1 MFSATHVQRD
11 GGGVGR
17 QRKDDFHFCSR
28 SAARSTFQLQKS
40 NAQSF
45 HLIGELRPTHLQR
58 HFLIWG
64 VEVLWGVQMV
74 WTQRQKRLSAAKG
87 PVKGLIVNKR
97 VRNAVFG
104 CNHKNDRMISAHFQ
118 GKPFSITVIQVYAP
132 TSNAEE
138 AEVEWFYEDLQDLL
152 ELTPKKMSF
161 SSSVQFSRSVVSDSL
176 WPHGLQPTRL
186 LCPWD
191 FPGKSTGVG
200 CHCLLRIISSPWEL
214 IIEQS

>member
-1 MFSATHVQRD
+1 MFSSTQVQRD

-28 SAARSTFQLQKS
+28 SAAHSTFQLQKS

-87 PVKGLIVNKR
+87 PVKRLIVNKR
-97 VRNAVFG
+97 VWNTVVG
-104 CNHKNDRMISAHFQ
+104 CNLKNDRVISVCFKGNQ
-118 GKPFSITVIQVYAP
+118 FNITVIQDYAP

-138 AEVEWFYEDLQDLL
+138 PEVQQFDEDLQDLL
-152 ELTPKKMSF
+152 ELMPPKDVLFIIGDWNAKVKVIS
-161 SSSVQFSRSVVSDSL
+161 QEI
-176 WPHGLQPTRL
+176 PGET
-186 LCPWD
+186 
-191 FPGKSTGVG
+191 GKSG
-200 CHCLLRIISSPWEL
+200 L
-214 IIEQS
+214 

>member
-1 MFSATHVQRD
+1 MFSGKQVQRD

-17 QRKDDFHFCSR
+17 QRKDDFHFYSR
-28 SAARSTFQLQKS
+28 SAACSAYQLQKS

-97 VRNAVFG
+97 VWNTVVG
-104 CNHKNDRMISAHFQ
+104 CNLKNDRMISVLLQ
-118 GKPFSITVIQVYAP
+118 GKPFNITVIQVYFP
-132 TSNAEE
+132 INNAEE
-138 AEVEWFYEDLQDLL
+138 AEVEWFYKDLQDLL
-152 ELTPKKMSF
+152 QLTPKKD
-161 SSSVQFSRSVVSDSL
+161 VIYILGD
-176 WPHGLQPTRL
+176 WNA
-186 LCPWD
+186 
-191 FPGKSTGVG
+191 KVG
-200 CHCLLRIISSPWEL
+200 T
-214 IIEQS
+214 